1 MQINNDQT
9 LRHKIETINL
19 LLTNQLSPINNPSIL
34 SNSPSMNTQHNAL
47 INELILS
54 AANDELDSDN
64 ELSTSSNRNSKELRT
79 STNESK
85 INYDQVEMLLIDL
98 RKYIANTV
106 NNWNTRMAEFFK
118 KTKFDDVYISF
129 LLK

>member
-79 STNESK
+79 CTNESK

-118 KTKFDDVYISF
+118 KTKFDDVCFVFY
-129 LLK
+129 